1 MAEVPSDLNF
11 GLSAIRTP
19 ADALTTATP
28 LQRLRGLVHLE
39 RSDVWVLVIYS
50 IAIGIF
56 TLAMPLAAQVL
67 VNSLAFTG
75 LKQPIAVLAGLV
87 LVVLGVG
94 AVLNVLR
101 YSSVERLKQ
110 RLFVRASHD
119 AALRLSRAHADA
131 YLKQSANLTV
141 NGFFDVMTLQRSMA
155 SILMSGLSVFLQGT
169 ISLLLLAFY
178 HPWLAAFDAFI
189 VLGILFIV
197 FVLGRNAGVSA
208 IKESKAKHK
217 VAAWLQQ
224 VAHANHA
231 FKVPSAGELAFSR
244 TDALVKEWL
253 TYRNKHFA
261 LLQRQNIAS
270 YVLQAIAMAGLLGL
284 GGLLVIGGQLTLG
297 QLVAAELV
305 VAGVVG
311 GLAKLSSSLADFY
324 DMLASMEKLGT
335 IADLKQEQDLQV
347 LTRDRSATGA
357 SVAFNDVTVKYPNGH
372 VAVEN
377 FSLKIA
383 AGEAVA
389 VLGRDSSGKST
400 LADLIFAQRH
410 PNQGCIELDN
420 IDTRT
425 LSLAQIREDVVIA
438 GSPEIFDGTVL
449 DNITMGR
456 SNLKA
461 EVIGEL
467 LSASGLEEEIARLP
481 DGINTKIGP
490 AGARLTSSQGAR
502 LMIARAIAGQPRVV
516 VLDESLDGLGAP
528 MIERIL
534 QWLLRPNAGFTLL
547 VLTSR
552 GRVARQVGRH
562 VILENG
568 SVVLPSDST
577 TGGAV

>member
-1 MAEVPSDLNF
+1 MADLPSKIDF

-19 ADALTTATP
+19 SDASTKATP
-28 LQRLRGLVHLE
+28 WQRVRALAALE
-39 RSDVWVLVIYS
+39 RSDIWVLLVYS
-50 IAIGIF
+50 VAIGIF

-75 LKQPIAVLAGLV
+75 LKQPIAVLALLV
-87 LVVLGVG
+87 LLVLGVG

-101 YSSVERLKQ
+101 YASVERLKQ

-119 AALRLSRAHADA
+119 AALRLSQAHADA
-131 YLKQSANLTV
+131 YVSQSANLTV

-155 SILMSGLSVFLQGT
+155 SLLMSGLSVFLQGS

-178 HPWLAAFDAFI
+178 HPWLAAFDAVI

-197 FVLGRNAGVSA
+197 FVLGRNAAASA

-231 FKVPSAGELAFSR
+231 FKVPSASEMAFSR

-253 TYRNKHFA
+253 TYRNKHFV

-270 YVLQAIAMAGLLGL
+270 YVLQALSMAGLLGL
-284 GGLLVIGGQLTLG
+284 GGFLVIGGQLTLG

-311 GLAKLSSSLADFY
+311 GLAKLGSSLADFY
-324 DMLASMEKLGT
+324 DMLAAIEKLGA
-335 IADLKQEQDLQV
+335 IADLKQEQDQEV
-347 LTRDRSATGA
+347 LSRERKASGA
-357 SVAFNDVTVKYPNGH
+357 AVAFKDVTAKYPNGH
-372 VAVEN
+372 VAVAN
-377 FSLKIA
+377 FSLAIA
-383 AGEAVA
+383 SGEAVA

-400 LADLIFAQRH
+400 LADLVFAQRY
-410 PNQGCIELDN
+410 PAQGCIELDN
-420 IDTRT
+420 VDTRA
-425 LSLAQIREDVVIA
+425 LSLSQIREDVAIA
-438 GSPEIFDGTVL
+438 GGAEIFDGSVL

-456 SNLKA
+456 SNLPA
-461 EVIGEL
+461 EVIAEL

-490 AGARLTSSQGAR
+490 GGTRLTSSQGAR
-502 LMIARAIAGQPRVV
+502 LMIARAIAGRPRVV
-516 VLDESLDGLGAP
+516 VLDECLDGLGAP
-528 MIERIL
+528 MIERIM
-534 QWLLRPNAGFTLL
+534 QWLLRPNSGFTLL

-552 GRVARQVGRH
+552 GRVARQVGRY
-562 VILENG
+562 
-568 SVVLPSDST
+568 VVLEKGSIVAPDASE
-577 TGGAV
+577 GNAV